1 MPRKNNRK
9 VQPQFHGAS
18 IYDSGFKSECYG
30 CAFAGN
36 GFKCLTSDG
45 NCLKGSVTLHPMPR
59 MARNVDS
66 DADR

>member
-18 IYDSGFKSECYG
+18 IYDSGFKAECYG
-30 CAFAGN
+30 CAFAGS

-45 NCLKGSVTLHPMPR
+45 KCLKVKPSNKER
-59 MARNVDS
+59 DY
-66 DADR
+66 ADDTVRTG

>member
-45 NCLKGSVTLHPMPR
+45 KCLKIKPDNKERDNADDT
-59 MARNVDS
+59 ARTG
-66 DADR
+66 